1 MLTKIAKHRNA
12 SLALYVILAG
22 ACLLA
27 LYASTV
33 YAEVR
38 ADEVE
43 RQLSP
48 IYQLLT
54 GTVPKFL
61 CVISLLAG
69 GAFLSFRQVSWGL
82 ISIGAGVFF
91 GLVSVLARTLTG
103 GM

>member
-1 MLTKIAKHRNA
+1 MLTTMSENQKRAA
-12 SLALYVILAG
+12 TLCFVFAAV
-22 ACLLA
+22 CLL
-27 LYASTV
+27 LFCASTLQ
-33 YAEVR
+33 AEVR
-38 ADEVE
+38 PDEVE

-69 GAFLSFRQVSWGL
+69 GAFLAFRQVSWGL
-82 ISIGAGVFF
+82 IAMGAGVFF
-91 GLVSVLARTLTG
+91 GLVSVLAKTLTG

>member
-1 MLTKIAKHRNA
+1 MLTTLSENQKRAVT
-12 SLALYVILAG
+12 LWVIFG
-22 ACLLA
+22 VVCLVLVW
-27 LYASTV
+27 ASTLQ
-33 YAEVR
+33 ADVR
-38 ADEVE
+38 PEEVE

-69 GAFLSFRQVSWGL
+69 GAFLAFRQVSWGL
-82 ISIGAGVFF
+82 IAMGAGVFF
-91 GLVSVLARTLTG
+91 GLVSVLAKTLTG

>member
-1 MLTKIAKHRNA
+1 MLTTLSDNQKRTVT
-12 SLALYVILAG
+12 LWVIFG
-22 ACLLA
+22 AVCLVLVW
-27 LYASTV
+27 ASTLQ
-33 YAEVR
+33 ADVR
-38 ADEVE
+38 PEEVE

-69 GAFLSFRQVSWGL
+69 GAFLAFRQVSWGL
-82 ISIGAGVFF
+82 IAMGAGVFF
-91 GLVSVLARTLTG
+91 GLVSVLAKTLTG